1 MNIKTENNV
10 QSVRPSDDLIL
21 QVDELVVSYG
31 SIQAIHGISLDVRKG
46 ELVNICFYAYDAPGG
61 IVICHKQSWEDG
73 TVAIQFTDS
82 GKPFDPTAEV
92 IKAEDYDPDHQ
103 IGGLGMLIAQS
114 FADCYR
120 YVNIEGNNVLLI
132 IKHGKEVRT

>member
-46 ELVNICFYAYDAPGG
+46 ELVCIC
-61 IVICHKQSWEDG
+61 
-73 TVAIQFTDS
+73 
-82 GKPFDPTAEV
+82 
-92 IKAEDYDPDHQ
+92 
-103 IGGLGMLIAQS
+103 
-114 FADCYR
+114 
-120 YVNIEGNNVLLI
+120 
-132 IKHGKEVRT
+132 